1 VFNNGTVTL
10 YLNGSSVATGVV
22 PNARTITNP
31 ALSIGSD
38 GTNRP
43 FYGLIDDL
51 RIYNTALSAA
61 QVQAVYR
68 ANGIPSRISQTLTY
82 PYDNVGITS
91 SAAGLWSTRRLRGAY
106 TGPVVNVRRN
116 SDNAQLDFIADQ
128 VGNLSNVQ
136 SAVTLDTWL
145 TSTTGNVTTWYDQ
158 FRSNNFTQSTVT
170 SQPQI
175 VKNSG
180 KWVVF
185 FNRNNIGSAPT
196 FYSRMTIPNQISGIK
211 TILYGINTI
220 ANTFET
226 LLGQSGTDNTGFR
239 MQGGDFFFGTYGNDR
254 NDFLYTGGRD
264 NLPIGTYVTYWYNN
278 NNYGSSVNIVNDSNP
293 LNQWGLVIGSTPGY
307 TSFGFNSLSDP
318 RSTLTNR
325 AFYGYLSEVA
335 MFTEQISQV
344 DAGSLYASQYISR
357 SLVNVFKS

>member
-1 VFNNGTVTL
+1 
-10 YLNGSSVATGVV
+10 
-22 PNARTITNP
+22 
-31 ALSIGSD
+31 
-38 GTNRP
+38 
-43 FYGLIDDL
+43 
-51 RIYNTALSAA
+51 
-61 QVQAVYR
+61 
-68 ANGIPSRISQTLTY
+68 
-82 PYDNVGITS
+82 
-91 SAAGLWSTRRLRGAY
+91 
-106 TGPVVNVRRN
+106 
-116 SDNAQLDFIADQ
+116 
-128 VGNLSNVQ
+128 
-136 SAVTLDTWL
+136 
-145 TSTTGNVTTWYDQ
+145 
-158 FRSNNFTQSTVT
+158 
-170 SQPQI
+170 
-175 VKNSG
+175 
-180 KWVVF
+180 
-185 FNRNNIGSAPT
+185 
-196 FYSRMTIPNQISGIK
+196 MTIPNQISGIK